1 MSSVHVIVTG
11 GFDPIHSG
19 HLAYFE
25 SAKKQAWDRFDLDP
39 LPIGIPEEHEPPQTH
54 SFEWENMPV
63 SLKVEQKLAKI
74 VVRKG
79 EFGWLEDERVQE
91 IGEIVDD
98 LDMTLDQALSL
109 RSALL
114 QDDGTVDWQRKC
126 EEKVLKGK
134 LKRDAKR
141 AKKKGGVKGAL
152 PKQGTEPEPG
162 SGQDPCRNRES
173 KPRRE
178 DWGAC
183 HSLGKKEKGG

>member
-1 MSSVHVIVTG
+1 MAENRRNRRDSRSRNKQKNRMGIPPKKELLKRHAEYI
-11 GFDPIHSG
+11 
-19 HLAYFE
+19 E

-114 QDDGTVDWQRKC
+114 NKKQYTRMVDYNLEVKC
-126 EEKVLKGK
+126 CL
-134 LKRDAKR
+134 DYT
-141 AKKKGGVKGAL
+141 KK
-152 PKQGTEPEPG
+152 
-162 SGQDPCRNRES
+162 
-173 KPRRE
+173 
-178 DWGAC
+178 DWELL
-183 HSLGKKEKGG
+183 SYQNVMTFLQ